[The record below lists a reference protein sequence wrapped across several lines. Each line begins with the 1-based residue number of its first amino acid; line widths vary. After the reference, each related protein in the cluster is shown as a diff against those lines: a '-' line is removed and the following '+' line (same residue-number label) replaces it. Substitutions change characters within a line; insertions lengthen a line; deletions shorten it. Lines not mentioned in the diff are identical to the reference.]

1 MRISDWSSDV
11 CSSDLRVGAE
21 RPSRQA
27 PDVHRAA
34 QGAGRGHGP
43 AEPRPEATTHRGRS
57 PANPGSPPGGRGV
70 DAGADRTVEHPVGK
84 QGCTGRTSPGRIL
97 GRYRSAT
104 RLQGGPGQM
113 NKSLLAL
120 SVAAT
125 MLLCGPASHAAD
137 RSEEH
142 TSELQSL

>member
-11 CSSDLRVGAE
+11 CSSDL
-21 RPSRQA
+21 
-27 PDVHRAA
+27 
-34 QGAGRGHGP
+34 GP

-70 DAGADRTVEHPVGK
+70 DAVADRTVEHPVDT

-104 RLQGGPGQM
+104 RLRGWPGQM

-137 RSEEH
+137 VVTERKS
-142 TSELQSL
+142 TRLNSS

>member
-11 CSSDLRVGAE
+11 CSSDL
-21 RPSRQA
+21 
-27 PDVHRAA
+27 
-34 QGAGRGHGP
+34 GP

-70 DAGADRTVEHPVGK
+70 DAGADRTVEHPVDT

-104 RLQGGPGQM
+104 RLRGGPGQM

-125 MLLCGPASHAAD
+125 MLLCGPASHAAAVD
-137 RSEEH
+137 PVNFDDPDEIGRASGREKVC
-142 TSELQSL
+142 QYV